1 MKYLYSFIAMGMKEW
16 IEWKR
21 YWFNSIVGL
30 VIYLIVFVSLFT
42 GAQYIGQN
50 NFALGESLEGF
61 LIGYALWFMAMGA
74 MSETANSIVDEARK
88 GTLEQLYMTE
98 IPFTWLLIS
107 KNIIST
113 LIYTAIFFL
122 IVNLQILFTGLTLNI
137 DIISIFVTLF
147 IGLFS
152 LYGIGLVLAG
162 IGLVYKKVQNV
173 LGATQ
178 FILIGV
184 MILSPLE
191 IPIVK
196 ILPFAYARQLIMDI
210 MKDGKGLLSFSATD
224 YFYLVGVSVLYIII
238 GIAAYKVAEGQGL
251 KKGMLGQY

>member
-1 MKYLYSFIAMGMKEW
+1 MKYLNSFLAMGMKEW

-21 YWFNSIVGL
+21 YWFNSIIGL
-30 VIYLIVFVSLFT
+30 VMYMIVFISLFT
-42 GAQYIGQN
+42 GAQFIGQN

-98 IPFTWLLIS
+98 ISFTWLLIS

-113 LIYTAIFFL
+113 LIYTVIFFL
-122 IVNLQILFTGLTLNI
+122 IINLQILLTGLALNI
-137 DIISIFVTLF
+137 DVFSIFITLF

-162 IGLVYKKVQNV
+162 IGLVFKKVQNL

-178 FILIGV
+178 FILIGI
-184 MILSPLE
+184 MILSPVE

-196 ILPFAYARQLIMDI
+196 FLPFAYARQLIMDI
-210 MKDGKGLLSFSATD
+210 MRDGLSIWDFSMTDHTYLL
-224 YFYLVGVSVLYIII
+224 GVSVMYMFV
-238 GIAAYKVAEGQGL
+238 GIFCYRVAEKQGL